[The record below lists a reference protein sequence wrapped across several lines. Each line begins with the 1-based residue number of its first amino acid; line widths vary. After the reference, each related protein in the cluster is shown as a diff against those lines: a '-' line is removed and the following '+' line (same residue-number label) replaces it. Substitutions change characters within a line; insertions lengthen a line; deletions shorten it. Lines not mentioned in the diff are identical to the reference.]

1 MEDPLIGNLV
11 RLSGIDPEELGKSF
25 SRWGRDSEFKR
36 LLDFDPAR
44 MHSSKATKEWMEKH
58 MEEGKDTFWFSIRS
72 LADDRLLGDIDL
84 SVINW
89 ASRDAFVG
97 LGIGERDFWG
107 KGYGTEAMQ
116 LALRYA
122 FLELNLRRVTL
133 NVFEYNER
141 AIRSY
146 EKAGFYL
153 EGRQRQAIQREGR
166 RWDIVYMGILFEEWM
181 EKYGDNVLDKG

>member
-1 MEDPLIGNLV
+1 MEDLLQGKLV
-11 RLSGIDPEELGKSF
+11 RLCGVAPEELSKNF

-44 MHSSKATKEWMEKH
+44 LHSAKATKEWMEKH
-58 MEEGKDTFWFSIRS
+58 LEEEKDTFWFSIRT
-72 LADDRLLGDIDL
+72 LKDDRLLGDIDL
-84 SVINW
+84 MVINW

-107 KGYGTEAMQ
+107 KGYGTEAMN

-122 FLELNLRRVTL
+122 FLELNLGRVTL

-146 EKAGFYL
+146 EKAGFRV
-153 EGRQRQAIQREGR
+153 EGRQRQLIQREGH
-166 RWDIVYMGILFEEWM
+166 RWDLIYMGILSEEWM
-181 EKYGDNVLDKG
+181 EDYGNRNSNR